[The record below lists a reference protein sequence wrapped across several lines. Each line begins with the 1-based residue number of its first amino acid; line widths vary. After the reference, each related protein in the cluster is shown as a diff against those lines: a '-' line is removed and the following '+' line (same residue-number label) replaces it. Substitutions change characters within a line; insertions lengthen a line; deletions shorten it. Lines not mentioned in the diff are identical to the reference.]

1 MQVKIFE
8 GFAVFLK
15 AFEAEE
21 NNDVSA
27 TVQEILATV
36 QKSGDAAL
44 REYTERFDDVIPES
58 WMVQKSVLA
67 EALESLDH
75 DLFHIL
81 EEAADNIMFFHERQK
96 TESQLDFSPDGT
108 VLGWKVTP
116 VDSVGIY
123 IPGGRAVY
131 PSTLLMNVIPA
142 QVAEVPRI
150 ALVSPPGPSGLPH
163 PLVMASAALMGLEEL
178 YAVGGAQSIGALAFG
193 TESIQKVVKI
203 TGPGNAYVAEA
214 KRQVYG
220 TVGID
225 SFAGPSE
232 IMVVCDRDDIPVE
245 YLVRDMLSQ
254 AVYGTVGIESF
265 AGPSEIM
272 VVCDR
277 DDIPVEY
284 LVRDMLSQA
293 EHDPDAGAIL
303 VTTSTKQAKEVAKR
317 LKELVPTLPR
327 RNIIEAS
334 FANRSAIIVAEDLSE
349 IFEVIN
355 ELAPEHLEVLT
366 KQPFDDLHRIRN
378 AGAIFLG
385 PNTPEPVGDY
395 FAGPNHTLPT
405 SGCAKFSSP
414 LGVQDF
420 VKTSSVISYSDERL
434 QNQGEQIIRFA
445 EEEGLFAHAAAIK
458 VRLENQ

>member
-123 IPGGRAVY
+123 IPGGRAAY

-225 SFAGPSE
+225 
-232 IMVVCDRDDIPVE
+232 
-245 YLVRDMLSQ
+245 
-254 AVYGTVGIESF
+254 SF

-434 QNQGEQIIRFA
+434 QNHGEQIIRFA

>member
-254 AVYGTVGIESF
+254 A
-265 AGPSEIM
+265 
-272 VVCDR
+272 
-277 DDIPVEY
+277 
-284 LVRDMLSQA
+284 

-303 VTTSTKQAKEVAKR
+303 VTTSIKQAKEVAKR

-334 FANRSAIIVAEDLSE
+334 FANRSAIIVAKDLSE

-405 SGCAKFSSP
+405 SGSAKFSSP

>member
-123 IPGGRAVY
+123 IPGGRAAY

-178 YAVGGAQSIGALAFG
+178 YAVGGAQSIGALAVG

-225 SFAGPSE
+225 
-232 IMVVCDRDDIPVE
+232 
-245 YLVRDMLSQ
+245 
-254 AVYGTVGIESF
+254 SF

>member
-232 IMVVCDRDDIPVE
+232 IIVI
-245 YLVRDMLSQ
+245 
-254 AVYGTVGIESF
+254 
-265 AGPSEIM
+265 
-272 VVCDR
+272 CDR

>member
-254 AVYGTVGIESF
+254 A
-265 AGPSEIM
+265 
-272 VVCDR
+272 
-277 DDIPVEY
+277 
-284 LVRDMLSQA
+284 

-434 QNQGEQIIRFA
+434 QNHGEQIIRFA

>member
-67 EALESLDH
+67 EALESMDH

-214 KRQVYG
+214 KRQ
-220 TVGID
+220 
-225 SFAGPSE
+225 
-232 IMVVCDRDDIPVE
+232 
-245 YLVRDMLSQ
+245 
-254 AVYGTVGIESF
+254 VYGTVGIESF

-434 QNQGEQIIRFA
+434 QNHGEQIIRFA

>member
-254 AVYGTVGIESF
+254 A
-265 AGPSEIM
+265 
-272 VVCDR
+272 
-277 DDIPVEY
+277 
-284 LVRDMLSQA
+284 

-334 FANRSAIIVAEDLSE
+334 FANRSAIIVAKDLSE

-405 SGCAKFSSP
+405 SGSAKFSSP

>member
-254 AVYGTVGIESF
+254 A
-265 AGPSEIM
+265 
-272 VVCDR
+272 
-277 DDIPVEY
+277 
-284 LVRDMLSQA
+284 

-303 VTTSTKQAKEVAKR
+303 VTTSIKQAKEVAKR

-334 FANRSAIIVAEDLSE
+334 FANRSAIIVAKDLSE